1 MRMGVLP
8 DGPPGVARQARA
20 AATAAPCV
28 PPSDALGGQ
37 TQQAGGLKPQDGC
50 GRLDE
55 LDRLRVITA
64 LAVVAVH
71 VLAMSAALDRT
82 PSALYTQFGV
92 VHALHFT
99 REVFVFV
106 TAMALVYA
114 YYDKSFSP
122 SRFWQRRGIGVL
134 LPYVMWSVV
143 YVALSPPSRSP
154 LHFVGTLL
162 WDVLTGGASY
172 QLYYI
177 LLTIQFYLL
186 LPWFLRV
193 LRRIARH
200 PWRVL
205 GASFALQIGL
215 LWAASLLLTARLRL
229 PGGVQAQLPLVCDR
243 CVLLYQFYFVL
254 GAMAALHVRDVR
266 AFVLRHGSLVVATA
280 LAALIAWEAHYVVA
294 VAVTHMSDIDASSVV
309 QPGMA
314 VYSAAMIGLLY
325 WLVYR
330 GLAPGSPGS
339 PRAAAGPRS
348 GAMWRTLSNAAFGIY
363 LVHPLF
369 LSATL
374 TLVVPHLQTWPVALL
389 VPCIWLLTASAATT
403 LSLLLLATPL
413 LSRLVGHPH
422 VNGETGLDARI
433 KRTLAMAGVGARGPV
448 QQGAGGGSHGSHQ
461 SARLRSAGASMH
473 GSGHLGHVCTGERR

>member
-1 MRMGVLP
+1 
-8 DGPPGVARQARA
+8 
-20 AATAAPCV
+20 
-28 PPSDALGGQ
+28 
-37 TQQAGGLKPQDGC
+37 
-50 GRLDE
+50 
-55 LDRLRVITA
+55 LRVITA

-71 VLAMSAALDRT
+71 VLAMSAVLDRT
-82 PSALYTQFGV
+82 PRALYIQFGV

-114 YYDKSFSP
+114 YYDKPFSP
-122 SRFWQRRGIGVL
+122 SRFWKRRGIGIL
-134 LPYVMWSVV
+134 LPYVVWSVV

-154 LHFVGTLL
+154 LPFVGTLL
-162 WDVLTGGASY
+162 WDLLTGGASY

-186 LPWFLRV
+186 LPWFLRM
-193 LRRIARH
+193 LRQVARH

-215 LWAASLLLTARLRL
+215 LWAASGLLTAHPWL

-266 AFVLRHGSLVVATA
+266 AFLLRRGIVLVATA
-280 LAALIAWEAHYVVA
+280 IAALIAWEAHYVVA
-294 VAVTHMSDIDASSVV
+294 VAVTHMSVAGASSVV

-330 GLAPGSPGS
+330 DLAPGSPGSPGS
-339 PRAAAGPRS
+339 PRAAPGQRS
-348 GAMWRTLSNAAFGIY
+348 GDIWRALSNAAFGIY

-374 TLVVPHLQTWPVALL
+374 TLVVPHLQSWPVALL
-389 VPCIWLLTASAATT
+389 VPSIWLLTVSAATS

-422 VNGETGLDARI
+422 VNGEARLDARI
-433 KRTLAMAGVGARGPV
+433 KRTLATAGMGTGKPV
-448 QQGAGGGSHGSHQ
+448 QQGAGGGLHGSHQ
-461 SARLRSAGASMH
+461 SARLRSAGASVH
-473 GSGHLGHVCTGERR
+473 GSGHLGHACAGE